1 MSVDEQRVLEMA
13 CDASRAG
20 DNARL
25 LEILEA
31 SPEVVTYRTATDDT
45 LLGLACRSATGDVAI
60 PPVPGTNAQHQ
71 AIDLLLEAGADV
83 TAATT
88 EAWTPLH

>member
-1 MSVDEQRVLEMA
+1 MSVDEQRILEMA
-13 CDASRAG
+13 CEAAQAG
-20 DNARL
+20 DIARL

-60 PPVPGTNAQHQ
+60 PPVPGTKAVSYTHLR
-71 AIDLLLEAGADV
+71 AHE
-83 TAATT
+83 T
-88 EAWTPLH
+88 